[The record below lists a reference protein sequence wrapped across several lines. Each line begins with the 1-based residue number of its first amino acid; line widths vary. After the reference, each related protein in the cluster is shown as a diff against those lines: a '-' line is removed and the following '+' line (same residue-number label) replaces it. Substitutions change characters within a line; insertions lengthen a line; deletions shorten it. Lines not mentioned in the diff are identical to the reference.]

1 MGWGA
6 PAVSAGYVK
15 ARSHLS
21 FSALKKL
28 LCATAF
34 AAPAPAMAAG
44 FVLGSGNTAVIEP
57 AIPHPA
63 ETPCV
68 VTLFANDVFGANNLT
83 YSYAPPPACPGPWA
97 KVILTAEIGLDKGI
111 QYDRSGLIWLGGV
124 NIWFGTT
131 SEPTP
136 NIAPHWE
143 IQKDVTDDTALFL
156 APQSGFVQIANYTN
170 STDTSVI
177 TASAQ
182 LLFYPATP
190 ASPVPTVPDMVI
202 GVGGQGGPANLGTS
216 TSVVSVPLSLPT
228 NVASARLDLFTQS
241 QSNDEFWY
249 TCVPNSLASALE
261 SCGGGAFREGE
272 VSIDSTPAGV
282 APVFPWIYT
291 GGIDPYL
298 WAPLPG
304 VQTLDFKPF
313 PVNLTPF
320 AGVLSNGKAH
330 TLNVSVFGAD
340 SYFAVTGALY
350 IYLDHN
356 ATTVTGAITQDT
368 LGGTPVP
375 VTRTAA
381 NGTVTTIGTSNVR
394 DFTIAGYA
402 VTSAGRVTTT
412 VHETSLFYNDQFF
425 NLTNT
430 LYNQQIRQ
438 DTETQVDMKQQ
449 TGANTS
455 ETVTQYSYP
464 FSFSYIENVAAS
476 GNGAVSTTID
486 QQYHTNTVVSANGLP
501 IAEYDFIDAS
511 TPKDTLLFNAQGEI
525 TGNRNQASTEVYT
538 TTGTGQGCYTRTL
551 AAAANVLTA
560 TSTSTNCK

>member
-1 MGWGA
+1 
-6 PAVSAGYVK
+6 
-15 ARSHLS
+15 LS
-21 FSALKKL
+21 ISTLQKL
-28 LCATAF
+28 LCAAAI
-34 AAPAPAMAAG
+34 AAPEQALAAG

-63 ETPCV
+63 ESPCV

-83 YSYAPPPACPGPWA
+83 YSYAPPLACPGPWA
-97 KVILTAEIGLDKGI
+97 KVILTAQIGLNKGI

-136 NIAPHWE
+136 SIAPHWQ

-170 STDTSVI
+170 PTDTSVI

-182 LLFYPATP
+182 LLFYPASTKN
-190 ASPVPTVPDMVI
+190 PVPTVPDMVI
-202 GVGGQGGPANLGTS
+202 GVGGQGGPADLNDS

-241 QSNDEFWY
+241 QSGDEFWY
-249 TCVPNSLASALE
+249 TCVPNSLATPLE

-272 VSIDSTPAGV
+272 ISIDSTPAGV

-320 AGVLSNGKAH
+320 AGVLSNGQPH

-356 ATTVTGAITQDT
+356 ATTVTGGLTQDT
-368 LGGTPVP
+368 LGATPNP
-375 VTRTAA
+375 LTRTATST
-381 NGTVTTIGTSNVR
+381 NGVVTLIDTSNTR
-394 DFTIAGYA
+394 DFTISGYA

-412 VHETSLFYNDQFF
+412 VHESSLFYNNQVFD
-425 NLTNT
+425 LTDT
-430 LYNQQIRQ
+430 LYDQQIRQ
-438 DTETQVDMKQQ
+438 DTETLVDVKQQ
-449 TGANTS
+449 TGASTS

-464 FSFSYIENVAAS
+464 FTLSYIDAVGAS
-476 GNGAVSTTID
+476 GSSAVTTSID

-501 IAEYDFIDAS
+501 MAEYDFVNAI
-511 TPKDTLLFNAQGEI
+511 TPKDTLLFNAQNAFI
-525 TGNRNQASTEVYT
+525 GNRNQASTEIYA
-538 TTGTGQGCYTRTL
+538 TTGTGQGCFTRTL
-551 AAAANVLTA
+551 AAAADVLTSAA
-560 TSTSTNCK
+560 TSANCK